1 MTDTIQ
7 WTLRGYKPSLIA
19 SPWFWVKH
27 FNIIFLEPIGWMS
40 ANHLLVGL
48 SSSLHFGGSWTT
60 SVVQSTTVRIL
71 FLHVLIHGSLWHRH
85 YRVWVVVEGPF
96 SFWQTWLAW
105 EYPTSEV
112 VSHQSSSR
120 LFWVLKS
127 LLLLLSITAARAQR
141 LMQQHNSLAV
151 IYLSNNRLLTSDY
164 NVTIGC
170 LTSRD

>member
-71 FLHVLIHGSLWHRH
+71 FLHVLIHGSLWRT
-85 YRVWVVVEGPF
+85 YFPMNPLKIASRVVLLKTGQKHSTKVLFRSAQLHSWGEVALTLEVCVEE
-96 SFWQTWLAW
+96 SFTDGRVDGL
-105 EYPTSEV
+105 
-112 VSHQSSSR
+112 
-120 LFWVLKS
+120 
-127 LLLLLSITAARAQR
+127 
-141 LMQQHNSLAV
+141 
-151 IYLSNNRLLTSDY
+151 
-164 NVTIGC
+164 
-170 LTSRD
+170 